1 MIPKQQ
7 HTFFSCLTL
16 NFNSGIFFFKTL
28 TFLLTFWLWL
38 FFLLWTFF
46 LNVYKVFFFPWLTN
60 AENYNDSNN
69 QSSDYQMI
77 RDSLSK
83 RTFLVCY
90 GSRIDVETFLQQNN
104 NKNDRKQKKQT
115 WFLCIFSFGRKWKK
129 WRRMDLNEELAN
141 SKDEH
146 LQENNMAA
154 RFSKENVDFWRL
166 ENSELNNERTRKNL
180 HNLLS
185 KPEPNLF

>member
-1 MIPKQQ
+1 
-7 HTFFSCLTL
+7 
-16 NFNSGIFFFKTL
+16 
-28 TFLLTFWLWL
+28 
-38 FFLLWTFF
+38 
-46 LNVYKVFFFPWLTN
+46 
-60 AENYNDSNN
+60 
-69 QSSDYQMI
+69 
-77 RDSLSK
+77 
-83 RTFLVCY
+83 
-90 GSRIDVETFLQQNN
+90 
-104 NKNDRKQKKQT
+104 
-115 WFLCIFSFGRKWKK
+115 
-129 WRRMDLNEELAN
+129 MDLNEELAN